1 MPEAQTLTNP
11 AGQLA
16 ALVSQL
22 YDLAGN
28 SQVPPAQQQSLLIQA
43 HDLRG
48 DLVTLVSQQFTQNTA
63 AYQSVMKNL
72 DAVTSSLNQAQQDIT
87 KAIGVVNGLGQLAQ
101 SIDSLIKEGAQF
113 AAMA

>member
-1 MPEAQTLTNP
+1 MPTPHTLPNP

-16 ALVSQL
+16 SIVSQL

-28 SQVPPAQQQSLLIQA
+28 SQVSAGQRQTLLLQA

-48 DLVTLVSQQFTQNTA
+48 DLVTLVSAQFSQNTA
-63 AYQSVMKNL
+63 AYQGVMASLNSVTV
-72 DAVTSSLNQAQQDIT
+72 ALNQAQKDIT
-87 KAIGVVNGLGQLAQ
+87 QATGVVAGAGQLAQ
-101 SIDSLIKEGAQF
+101 SIDSLLKEAAQV